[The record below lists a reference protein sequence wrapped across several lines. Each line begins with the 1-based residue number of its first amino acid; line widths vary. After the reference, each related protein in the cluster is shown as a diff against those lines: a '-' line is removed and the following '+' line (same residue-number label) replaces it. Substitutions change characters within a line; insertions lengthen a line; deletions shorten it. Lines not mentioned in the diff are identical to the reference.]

1 MKLEESLKQEILE
14 RLKPLQPEKVIL
26 FGSYAY
32 GEPNKDSDVDVLVV
46 TADDFIPQNFAQ
58 NMEIKLKVDRCL
70 DGLRDR
76 FPVDV
81 IVHTKPMHA
90 RFVALQS
97 AFAREI
103 LRKGIP
109 LL

>member
-1 MKLEESLKQEILE
+1 MKLNESLKHEILE

-32 GEPNKDSDVDVLVV
+32 GEPNKDSDIDVLVV
-46 TADDFIPQNFAQ
+46 TSDDFIPQNFAQ

-76 FPVDV
+76 FPLDV
-81 IVHTKPMHA
+81 IVHTKPMYA

-97 AFAREI
+97 AFSREI
-103 LRKGIP
+103 LQKGLA